1 MAAECAVPECI
12 DGIQFFWVLHGKR
25 FIVIC
30 HTLYIFGH
38 FFTLFY
44 CNILFVRGPRI
55 IMSCQCL
62 WENVTIH
69 SCFFF
74 YVFES
79 LYFFSFHLSFLFH
92 FSIDA
97 LHVHICNI
105 SLQYYL
111 AFTNKYWYNFLEKNQ
126 EFSGFYVYYSYIF
139 SKYLL
144 SEYMLLY
151 RLTLILFSKYFPW
164 ISPKQ

>member
-44 CNILFVRGPRI
+44 CIILLVRGPRI

-69 SCFFF
+69 FVLNHVSILF
-74 YVFES
+74 YVFERRYTS
-79 LYFFSFHLSFLFH
+79 YLFILVFCFISPYLY
-92 FSIDA
+92 
-97 LHVHICNI
+97 ICNI
-105 SLQYYL
+105 SRKAALVK
-111 AFTNKYWYNFLEKNQ
+111 FTNIQWHNFLEKKR
-126 EFSGFYVYYSYIF
+126 IF
-139 SKYLL
+139 CIV
-144 SEYMLLY
+144 LLY
-151 RLTLILFSKYFPW
+151 FLTITLFAKYFPRV
-164 ISPKQ
+164 SPKQ